1 MTRDTSRI
9 RAVSLAALVL
19 LSAVAGSVAFA
30 GSAAAVSGVTE
41 EAAFSPDSVDED
53 TLDTFSFNYSVSGVN
68 TSDTVT
74 ANLTIPS
81 AFTIEDASSVVLVN
95 ETGGTIDDNPTVQ
108 SDNNVTLS
116 GSSATSTVYLRGE
129 IDLRSPSVNS
139 DQTYNPE
146 VTASDND
153 GSASIQ
159 GSGIDIL
166 NDPLAVTDGPT
177 EFSPSEGVEET
188 TTQHNFN
195 YTFTGVDTSA
205 DTTFSLSVP
214 AEFTIE
220 QENVVLRDA
229 DGTVVNSSADIVGD
243 SVEIVDTPNTE
254 TVYLAGT
261 VNVTSPAVPEGTEEI
276 QELVKIN
283 ASDSQTRSTGTS
295 AELRVP
301 YSGGSPGDPEFL
313 SAIQYVRPSDDT
325 PVVEV
330 SFSEDVQNFGSSYA
344 LYVEGEGQL
353 TNGNGIVSVSEAQG
367 RAVIELDDTYSQAMT
382 LNLQSGITDPD
393 GNALSNTGNTSVRFA
408 PTSVGSGESAT
419 AYKGANVSIVAS
431 ASNTGVVIEATD
443 DDNNYFFDG
452 STGTNSHVFVF
463 ATAQRAAG
471 DYDADIDGESTASI
485 TVRSL
490 GLSLSIDDRN
500 VTNAGTIDGTVE
512 ARAGNREIRLE
523 LLDDDGELPEG
534 VSERLEQLSGQG
546 NYDFSYDLEQLSLET
561 GEYTIRATDT
571 TSGVT
576 TESNTITVREAGD
589 TEATFP
595 NRIPQEERGDVAAI
609 TVELANT
616 DEGTL
621 RIGGDTVGYEANV
634 TVRDAGGD
642 DQDGQVT
649 VYFNT
654 YAATSYGTG
663 SFSSENDV
671 FSVSEDDEIVNG
683 EVSLGVSNL
692 LDAEIY
698 PLEASVDGRVTD
710 VAQLDLRPRETVE
723 IRSWTAPRDRYG
735 DLDNAEDVRA
745 GTGDWV
751 TRTSE
756 AAFGD
761 TVLYEIRASGLE
773 GALDARGEDTVTS
786 AFFAFANG
794 TGSSPASRFTVEQ
807 QDPGPNRDPLV
818 LQMNAS
824 NSRVIADAENDTYY
838 VVTRTGEFG
847 PAGVEDTDNDGA
859 IDASENSYGEISDDD
874 DLRASFTVFGDDEND
889 LDLTESG
896 DDEAVETTLSLTTAE
911 LTMNEPFN
919 VTAASGQ
926 EVFGETTVAPGTELT
941 IRVRSGDGV
950 RPPFLKTGTTTVDSD
965 GQFLVTLSFN
975 DTSPGDPYTV
985 TVTGTSPASDLE
997 VDGTV
1002 QPVIPTA
1009 TTDTPEETTTITTST
1024 TTTDTPTRTTAT
1036 PGTTTTEIPTV
1047 QTPTTTPGFGV
1058 ATALIA
1064 LAGAALLA
1072 LRRE

>member
-9 RAVSLAALVL
+9 RAVSLAALVF

-53 TLDTFSFNYSVSGVN
+53 TSETFSFNYSVSGVN

-81 AFTIEDASSVVLVN
+81 AFTIEGANNVVLVN
-95 ETGGTIDDNPTVQ
+95 ETGGTIDGNPTVQ

-129 IDLRSPSVNS
+129 IDLRSPSVNTN
-139 DQTYNPE
+139 QTYNPA

-153 GSASIQ
+153 GSASVT
-159 GSGIDIL
+159 GSSITVT
-166 NDPLAVTDGPT
+166 NSPLAVSAVDQ
-177 EFSPSEGVEET
+177 FSNLTVTEET
-188 TTQHNFN
+188 TTQHSFN
-195 YTFTGVDTSA
+195 YTFTDINTSA

-220 QENVVLRDA
+220 QEDVVLRDA
-229 DGTVVNSSADIVGD
+229 GGASINSSADIASN
-243 SVEIVDTPNTE
+243 SVEIVDSPSTG
-254 TVYLAGT
+254 TVYLTGT
-261 VNVTSPAVPEGTEEI
+261 VDVTSPAVPGGQEI
-276 QELVKIN
+276 LKELIKIN
-283 ASDSQTRSTGTS
+283 ASDSQSRSTGTT
-295 AELRVP
+295 EDITVEID
-301 YSGGSPGDPEFL
+301 GGAPGDPEFL
-313 SAIQYVRPSDDT
+313 NAIQYVRPSDDT

-330 SFSEDVQNFGSSYA
+330 SFSEDVQNFDSNYA

-408 PTSVGSGESAT
+408 PTSVAAGNSVR
-419 AYKGANVSIVAS
+419 AYNGASVSIVAS
-431 ASNTGVVIEATD
+431 TSDTGILIEGTD
-443 DDNNYFFDG
+443 DDTDDYFFDG
-452 STGTNSHVFVF
+452 STGVNSRVFVF
-463 ATAQRAAG
+463 DTG
-471 DYDADIDGESTASI
+471 DQVTGEYQADLDGEGTATI
-485 TVRSL
+485 NVRGL
-490 GLSLSIDDRN
+490 GLSIGVDDRN
-500 VTNAGTIDGTVE
+500 VTNLGSIEGTVE
-512 ARAGNREIRLE
+512 ANAGNREIRLE
-523 LLDDDGELPEG
+523 LLDDGGDVVDGTRRL
-534 VSERLEQLSGQG
+534 VSLNGSGGYAYSYDIEALGLSTG
-546 NYDFSYDLEQLSLET
+546 NYSV
-561 GEYTIRATDT
+561 RVTDT
-571 TSGVT
+571 TSG
-576 TESNTITVREAGD
+576 ITAGTNDIVVREAGD
-589 TEATFP
+589 AEATFT
-595 NRIPQEERGDVAAI
+595 NRIPTEQRGDVVAI
-609 TVELANT
+609 PIRLQTTREA
-616 DEGTL
+616 TL
-621 RIGGDTVGYEANV
+621 RIGDDSVGYEANV
-634 TVRDAGGD
+634 TVRDGGD
-642 DQDGQVT
+642 DRDGRVT
-649 VYFNT
+649 VYFDT
-654 YAATSYGTG
+654 YDATSYGTG
-663 SFSSENDV
+663 SFSGENDV
-671 FSVSEDDEIVNG
+671 FSVSEDDEIVDG
-683 EVSLGVSNL
+683 EVTIGVSNL
-692 LDAEIY
+692 LDPEIY
-698 PLEASVDGRVTD
+698 PMETSIDGRVSD
-710 VAQLDLRPRETVE
+710 VAQLDLQPRETIE
-723 IRSWTAPRDRYG
+723 IRTWTAPQNRYG
-735 DLDNAEDVRA
+735 NLDAPEDIQE
-745 GTGDWV
+745 GTGEWI
-751 TRTSE
+751 TRDSE
-756 AAFGD
+756 IASGD
-761 TVLYEIRASGLE
+761 AIVYEIRASGLE
-773 GALDARGEDTVTS
+773 GALDARGEDTVT
-786 AFFAFANG
+786 AEFYAFADG
-794 TGSSPASRFTVEQ
+794 SASSPAAHFGIEQ
-807 QDPGPNRDPLV
+807 LDPGPNRDPLL
-818 LQMNAS
+818 LQLNSS
-824 NSRVIADAENDTYY
+824 NSRVIADSANDSYY
-838 VVTRTGEFG
+838 VVTRTGDLG
-847 PAGVEDTDNDGA
+847 PRGVRDRDGDGVIDDSESDYASLRTD
-859 IDASENSYGEISDDD
+859 ET
-874 DLRASFTVFGDDEND
+874 LRANFTVFGNDQND
-889 LDLTESG
+889 LDLTNGNEDQTVS
-896 DDEAVETTLSLTTAE
+896 ARYSLTTAE

-1009 TTDTPEETTTITTST
+1009 TTDTPEETTTITTTT